1 MNILPKKSWHV
12 RNKDNVA
19 RVRRDEAQAREEE
32 RERERRALLA
42 QQEARTDFL
51 RKKARRELPGGEAGG
66 AASPGRE
73 VVPRDPGHVDL
84 FRGLEDGRGALSG
97 NKEHEEE
104 KRQEKERQ
112 EKALGLLTYLGQSAA
127 EAQTNP
133 PWYQRPPERGGTGP
147 GPQEEKLKGR
157 LDPLREL
164 ERQLRKKKGGSG
176 EKRKREPDRKGS
188 SGLLQ
193 GPSSL
198 EQLRAER
205 LKREAAERV
214 RAEALLAGGGQGRQA
229 REQDEEPDERRRRYN
244 SQFHPE
250 LARPPRAHDRE
261 PRR

>member
-32 RERERRALLA
+32 RERERRARLA

-51 RKKARRELPGGEAGG
+51 RKKARRELLGEEAGG
-66 AASPGRE
+66 AASPGS
-73 VVPRDPGHVDL
+73 GHVDL
-84 FRGLEDGRGALSG
+84 FRGLEDGRGALSA

-133 PWYQRPPERGGTGP
+133 PWYQKPPERGGTAP
-147 GPQEEKLKGR
+147 GPKEDKLKGR

-164 ERQLRKKKGGSG
+164 ERQLRKKKGGG
-176 EKRKREPDRKGS
+176 EKRKREPDGKGS
-188 SGLLQ
+188 AGGPLQ
-193 GPSSL
+193 GPASL

-205 LKREAAERV
+205 LKREAAERA
-214 RAEALLAGGGQGRQA
+214 RAEALLAGGGRGPQP
-229 REQDEEPDERRRRYN
+229 REPDEEPDERRRRYN

-250 LARPPRAHDRE
+250 LARPPRAHDKA